1 MTTDCLRVFTSNKV
15 LLPGNEDGVP
25 ATIVVNI
32 ASGKI
37 VEIRQ
42 QRSVRSDFPG
52 IPDQCWIDSGDKW
65 LLPGLVDSHV
75 HLNEPG
81 RTDWEGFWTGT
92 RAAASGG
99 ITTVVD
105 MPLNSLPPTTTR
117 ENLKT
122 KKSAA
127 RGQCWTDV
135 ALWGGLVP
143 GNENEL
149 EGMCSDGVKGFKCF
163 LIDSGVEEFPCV
175 SHNDVLK
182 AMKKLENLP
191 SVILFHAELELE
203 NNSTKSND
211 SSPQSY
217 DTFLQSRP
225 EEFEVDAIKLI
236 VSLQEKYPSI
246 RCHIVHLSAASA
258 LPIIRKARESGA
270 KLTVETCFHYLVL
283 SSSLIPDSAP
293 QFKCCPPIRDSR
305 NRDKLWEALLDGTID
320 CVVSDHSPCLSLLW
334 NEGKKRGVSVG
345 RLVRWVS
352 ERTAKIAS
360 IDDRKGSL
368 TVGKDADIII
378 WDDNAEFKVTANKL
392 LYKNKIT
399 PYEGMSLIGQVE
411 KTFLRGKL
419 IWNFIFNQFEEPH
432 GELI

>member
-1 MTTDCLRVFTSNKV
+1 M
-15 LLPGNEDGVP
+15 
-25 ATIVVNI
+25 
-32 ASGKI
+32 
-37 VEIRQ
+37 
-42 QRSVRSDFPG
+42 
-52 IPDQCWIDSGDKW
+52 
-65 LLPGLVDSHV
+65 
-75 HLNEPG
+75 
-81 RTDWEGFWTGT
+81 
-92 RAAASGG
+92 
-99 ITTVVD
+99 
-105 MPLNSLPPTTTR
+105 
-117 ENLKT
+117 
-122 KKSAA
+122 
-127 RGQCWTDV
+127 
-135 ALWGGLVP
+135 
-143 GNENEL
+143 
-149 EGMCSDGVKGFKCF
+149 
-163 LIDSGVEEFPCV
+163 
-175 SHNDVLK
+175 
-182 AMKKLENLP
+182 
-191 SVILFHAELELE
+191 E

-293 QFKCCPPIRDSR
+293 QFKCCPPIRDSS

-320 CVVSDHSPCLSLLW
+320 CVVSDHSPCTRELKNFHDGDIMRAWGGISTLGLGLSLLW

-378 WDDNAEFKVTANKL
+378 WDDNTEFKVT
-392 LYKNKIT
+392 
-399 PYEGMSLIGQVE
+399 LI
-411 KTFLRGKL
+411 K
-419 IWNFIFNQFEEPH
+419 
-432 GELI
+432 